1 MRQKQ
6 FVSKVLTITA
16 LFALLLLCLSAFAQ
30 ETTGGIQGTVK
41 DPQGAVISGAT
52 VTATSPALIGSQ
64 TSTTDGAGNYRFAQ
78 LPPGTYDLNVSAKG
92 FGVSKQAGIKIE
104 VGALPII
111 NITLKLG
118 AEATTVDVNEESPA
132 VDVTQ
137 SKVQTNVT
145 SEVLAGIPKGRS
157 FQSVIPFAPGA
168 RQEPLQGGTGSR
180 DNGFQIDGA
189 SDSENVYLIDGIN
202 TTNIQNGGVGKNFN
216 NDWVEEVQ
224 IKTSS
229 FEAEFGG
236 ALGGVINAVP
246 KHGSNAWHGEFLT
259 YLRTNALNANDPCAT
274 GMTSSGFSTVCGL
287 RLDPTKA
294 GLNTTTRLDG
304 TPQYYVPNKDKRRI
318 LEPGFQVGGPLVK
331 DRLWLYASYIP
342 YIDTIT
348 RTTTF
353 TGINPG
359 ARELSQNTIQH
370 NAYARLDYR
379 MFDQLRLFA
388 GWNYGYAKV
397 KGTLTNPDSAIG
409 QANAAAGI
417 DPNTLRPDAG
427 SVNPLSVYTF
437 GGDWTPTSKLVI
449 SSRYGYF
456 FSNTEQRGTPSGTQ
470 YSYNG
475 NAVNANTKD
484 AGGTP
489 FPNPTITSPNFSFPL
504 YEAGSFVT
512 QPSVF
517 KTFFDAYKRK
527 TFNVDGSYF
536 VGNLWGSHTFKAG
549 YFNQRQSN
557 STLRLFNGSSVLMN
571 WATNYAP
578 VTSNTVCDAIIQ
590 QNIANPAFNG
600 KGATAGCTGLFG
612 TYIVRDGVD
621 NTGTDQQTA
630 NAIYLQDSWT
640 VGKTG
645 LTLNLGVRF
654 DEEDQPPYDPTR
666 FPSVHF
672 GFGQK
677 TAPRIGG
684 AYDLLH
690 NGKVKVFASYGQFY
704 DIMKMGLARGSFGS
718 DYWHDCVYTIDAL
731 DYSTI
736 TPTAPAISVNGG
748 APGPHS
754 CGPSGAAPGV
764 TAGRFI
770 ENVDFRATK
779 ADPRDPAIQS
789 DMNPMKQ
796 HEFVMGADWAINQN
810 WSLETRYSRKR
821 LDNTIEDMSITDN
834 LGFYIG
840 NPGTSFA
847 DVLHR
852 PVSIPCGSPAAQG
865 FACTPD
871 AAGNYL
877 NSTPFCAECP
887 GVQPAVRNYDG
898 LEFRLAKRPTGR
910 WFGAVSYT
918 YSKLR
923 GNYAGLTNTD
933 PTDGGGGRHA
943 PNNGRAFDLPNMT
956 YNVDGTPDYGPLA
969 TDRPHTANMQG
980 YFRQKWWMGQETVF
994 GFTQVFLQG
1003 SPISTCWSVV
1013 GTGSACQWGPRG
1025 SFANVHRDAATG
1037 NIVLDSVDT
1046 SARTEPYF
1054 QTDFNFTHEIPV
1066 SKTHENLRL
1075 KFEANITNLLNQHAA
1090 TAYNE
1095 NILATGLISPTRAPR
1110 FSGDPGVDWGKIMN
1124 GFDPVAAF
1132 NAQGAF
1138 AGTVVVPCGAGT
1150 SGCIG
1155 GTATTPGSKTTAIQA
1170 PRTLASRYGLP
1181 QVFQG
1186 ARQMRL
1192 AIRFQF

>member
-1 MRQKQ
+1 MRHKYSA
-6 FVSKVLTITA
+6 SKFLAVTA
-16 LFALLLLCLSAFAQ
+16 LFALILLSVSAFAQ

-41 DPQGAVISGAT
+41 DPQGAVISGASVT
-52 VTATSPALIGSQ
+52 VSGPALIGTQ
-64 TSTTDGAGNYRFAQ
+64 TSTTDSAGNYRFDR
-78 LPPGTYDLNVSAKG
+78 LPPGTYELNVTASG
-92 FGVSKQAGIKIE
+92 FGSSKQSGIKLD

-111 NITLKLG
+111 NISMKLG
-118 AEATTVDVNEESPA
+118 SEATTVEVNSEAPA

-137 SKVQTNVT
+137 SKVQTNV
-145 SEVLAGIPKGRS
+145 SREILDGIPKGRS

-168 RQEPLQGGTGSR
+168 RQEPMQGGTGSR

-216 NDWVEEVQ
+216 TDFIQEVQ

-259 YLRTNALNANDPCAT
+259 YLRTNALNANDPCAS
-274 GMTSSGFSTVCGL
+274 GITSAGFSTVCGL

-304 TPQYYVPNKDKRRI
+304 TPEYYVPNKDKRRI
-318 LEPGFQVGGPLVK
+318 IEPGFQIGGPLLK
-331 DRLWLYASYIP
+331 DRLWMYASYIP

-353 TGINPG
+353 TGLNPG
-359 ARELSQNTIQH
+359 PRDLSQNTIQH

-388 GWNYGYAKV
+388 GWNYGYARV
-397 KGTLTNPDSAIG
+397 KGTLSAPDSAFG
-409 QANAAAGI
+409 QRNASSGV
-417 DPNTLRPDAG
+417 DPNTLRADAG

-456 FSNTEQRGTPSGTQ
+456 FSNTEQRGTPSGTR
-470 YSYNG
+470 YTYNG
-475 NAVNANTKD
+475 NAINANSKD
-484 AGGTP
+484 AGGNP
-489 FPNPTITSPNFSFPL
+489 FPNPTVNGAPL
-504 YEAGSFVT
+504 FESGSF
-512 QPSVF
+512 QNIPSTF
-517 KTFFDAYKRK
+517 RTFFDAYKRK
-527 TFNVDGSYF
+527 TFNADASYF
-536 VGNLWGSHTFKAG
+536 VGNLWGSHTFKGG
-549 YFNQRQSN
+549 YFYQQQSN
-557 STLRLFNGSSVLMN
+557 STLRIFDTSQVLLN
-571 WATNYAP
+571 WGTSYTP
-578 VTSNTVCDAIIQ
+578 VTNNTVCNPIIA
-590 QNIANPAFNG
+590 QNTANPAFNG

-612 TYIVRDGVD
+612 TFVVSDGVD

-630 NAIYLQDSWT
+630 NALYFQDSWT

-645 LTLNLGVRF
+645 LTLNLGIRF

-672 GFGQK
+672 GFNQK

-690 NGKVKVFASYGQFY
+690 NGKVKIFASYGQFY

-718 DYWHDCVYTIDAL
+718 DYWHDCVYTIDAV
-731 DYSTI
+731 DYTTI

-748 APGPHS
+748 APGPHA
-754 CGPSGAAPGV
+754 CPPSGAAPGV

-779 ADPRDPAIQS
+779 ADPRDPAIQP

-796 HEFVMGADWAINQN
+796 HEFVTGVDWAINQN

-840 NPGTSFA
+840 NPGSTFA

-852 PVSIPCGSPAAQG
+852 NVVI
-865 FACTPD
+865 PD
-871 AAGNYL
+871 AAGNNYL
-877 NSTPFCAECP
+877 LTTPFCAECP
-887 GVQPAVRNYDG
+887 GVQKAVRNYDG
-898 LEFRLAKRPTGR
+898 LEFRLSKRPTGR

-923 GNYAGLTNTD
+923 GNYAGLTNSD
-933 PTDGGGGRHA
+933 PTDGGGGRHS

-956 YNVDGTPDYGPLA
+956 YNVDGTPDNGPLA
-969 TDRPHTANMQG
+969 TDRPHTANLQG
-980 YFRQKWWMGQETVF
+980 YYRQKWFFGQETVF
-994 GFTQVFLQG
+994 GFTQALFQG
-1003 SPISTCWSVV
+1003 SPINTCWSVV

-1025 SFANVHRDAATG
+1025 TFYNVHRDPTTA
-1037 NIVLDSVDT
+1037 NIIVDSVDNN
-1046 SARTEPYF
+1046 ARTDAYM
-1054 QTDFNFTHEIPV
+1054 QTDFNFTHEVPV
-1066 SKTHENLRL
+1066 SKAHENMRL
-1075 KFEANITNLLNQHAA
+1075 KFEANITNLFNNRSAVA
-1090 TAYNE
+1090 FNE
-1095 NILATGLISPTRAPR
+1095 NIIASGLISPTRASR
-1110 FSGDPGVDWGKIMN
+1110 FSGDPQVDWGKIMN
-1124 GFDPVAAF
+1124 GFDPIAAF
-1132 NAQGAF
+1132 NGTGAF
-1138 AGTVVVPCGAGT
+1138 AGVQ
-1150 SGCIG
+1150 S
-1155 GTATTPGSKTTAIQA
+1155 
-1170 PRTLASRYGLP
+1170 PRTLANRYGMAT
-1181 QVFQG
+1181 VYQG

-1192 AIRFQF
+1192 ALRFIF